1 MSAIQEIEQAVS
13 QLKPK
18 ELARFR
24 KWVDEFDAKA
34 WDKQFEQDVHTGQ
47 LDQLA
52 QQAVADF
59 RLIALQ
65 TKRK

>member
-24 KWVDEFDAKA
+24 KWFDEFDAKA
-34 WDKQFEQDVHTGQ
+34 WDQQFEQDAHTGQ

-52 QQAVADF
+52 QQAAADF
-59 RLIALQ
+59 HSGQYKEL
-65 TKRK
+65 

>member
-24 KWVDEFDAKA
+24 KWFDEFDAKA
-34 WDKQFEQDVHTGQ
+34 WDQQLEQDAHAGK
-47 LDQLA
+47 LDQIA

-59 RLIALQ
+59 RAGQYKEL
-65 TKRK
+65 